1 MKTSKKILSI
11 ILILIFVLSLV
22 SCKTTTKSST
32 QKPKPQTTPKTSY
45 KDGTYTGAGPKWSK
59 GSENATVVIKGGK
72 ITSITL
78 RRLDNSGKEINYD
91 KWTGKK
97 DPQTGKVYP
106 NLKKFRVDMANEMIK
121 KQTYNVDTIAGAT
134 ETTTNWK
141 IAVKNALEKAKK

>member
-1 MKTSKKILSI
+1 MRTLRKIISI
-11 ILILIFVLSLV
+11 ILIAIFALSLV
-22 SCKTTTKSST
+22 SCKSMTKTST
-32 QKPKPQTTPKTSY
+32 QKPKPQTTPKVSY
-45 KDGTYTGAGPKWSK
+45 KDGTYTGAGPKWSE
-59 GSENATVVIKGGK
+59 GSEDATVVIKNGK

-78 RRLDNSGKEINYD
+78 RRLDKNGKEINYD

-106 NLKKFRVDMANEMIK
+106 NLKKFRVDVANEMIK

>member
-1 MKTSKKILSI
+1 MKALRKIISI
-11 ILILIFVLSLV
+11 AIIATLALSLV
-22 SCKTTTKSST
+22 SCKTMTKPST
-32 QKPKPQTTPKTSY
+32 QKPKPQTTPKVSY
-45 KDGTYTGAGPKWSK
+45 KDGTYTGAGPKWSE
-59 GSENATVVIKGGK
+59 GSEDATVVIKNGK

-78 RRLDNSGKEINYD
+78 RRLDKSGKEINYD
-91 KWTGKK
+91 KWTGQK
-97 DPQTGKVYP
+97 DPKTGKVYP

>member
-1 MKTSKKILSI
+1 MRTLRKIISI
-11 ILILIFVLSLV
+11 ILIAIFALSLV
-22 SCKTTTKSST
+22 SCKSMTKTST
-32 QKPKPQTTPKTSY
+32 QKPKPQTTPKVSY
-45 KDGTYTGAGPKWSK
+45 KDGTYTGAGPKWSE
-59 GSENATVVIKGGK
+59 GSEDATVVIKNGK

-78 RRLDNSGKEINYD
+78 RRLDKNGKEINYD

>member
-1 MKTSKKILSI
+1 MKAFRKIIAITI
-11 ILILIFVLSLV
+11 IAVLVLSLV
-22 SCKTTTKSST
+22 SCKTMTKPST
-32 QKPKPQTTPKTSY
+32 QKSKPQTTPKVSY
-45 KDGTYTGAGPKWSK
+45 KDGTYTGAGPKWSE
-59 GSENATVVIKGGK
+59 GSEDATVVIKNGK

-78 RRLDNSGKEINYD
+78 RRLDKSGKEINYD
-91 KWTGKK
+91 KWTGQK
-97 DPQTGKVYP
+97 DPKTGKVYP